1 MHKPGLLGLCCDGCC
16 KRGLAAAN
24 FLGCG
29 HEPCPTW
36 CTLTQE
42 GNDSV
47 SFLLETEAIFHGTI
61 PYRPHSAWFTRSRH
75 GNKNFSCVEKSRQ
88 AMGKSPKLGRPLCTC
103 GSGVLELDQYLKRK
117 ILTVAASAF
126 CYPKPVC
133 KQEIYHNE

>member
-1 MHKPGLLGLCCDGCC
+1 MHKPRLLGLCCDGCC

-36 CTLTQE
+36 YTLTQE